1 MEVFQRIL
9 GIILPV
15 FLMIAA
21 GYGYTRLRG
30 ETVKNDLAA
39 VNRLSVELLCP
50 LLLFSALAWITDRRG

>member
-1 MEVFQRIL
+1 MIPKDPWFVEVLQCIL

-30 ETVKNDLAA
+30 
-39 VNRLSVELLCP
+39 
-50 LLLFSALAWITDRRG
+50 